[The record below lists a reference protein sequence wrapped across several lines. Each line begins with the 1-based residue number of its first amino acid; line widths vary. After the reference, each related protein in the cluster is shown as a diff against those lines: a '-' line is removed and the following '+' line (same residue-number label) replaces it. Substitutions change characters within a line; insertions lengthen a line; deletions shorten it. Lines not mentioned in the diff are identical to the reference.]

1 MTDEFREGGK
11 RHILEG
17 FVGPAQER
25 KLFLEASEE
34 AEGGMWSEIL
44 FRMITLATGWKIGWK
59 RTRQEVWSLV
69 RRLRQ

>member
-25 KLFLEASEE
+25 KLSLEASEDQLKE
-34 AEGGMWSEIL
+34 ECGQ
-44 FRMITLATGWKIGWK
+44 RY
-59 RTRQEVWSLV
+59 SLE
-69 RRLRQ
+69 